1 MKTDAK
7 LRLKEMI
14 ILVAVGI
21 AVNVGLAILKM
32 YVGLSSNSI
41 TIMLD
46 ATNSFLD
53 IITSIVTLVAI
64 IVLFA
69 PRSESAPFG
78 YGRSEYL
85 AGFVV
90 AVASAVVGGLFLV
103 QSINRM
109 AIPEPV
115 WFGWQNCV
123 LICIAVPFKLAIG
136 TVYYVRNKK
145 LRSKAIAAIA
155 LDSFMD
161 AGITSVSIVAFAV
174 SSQIDYAADAIFG
187 IVISV
192 LVLIFAIKM
201 IVENIRSVV
210 KGDGCEDERRAVKG
224 ALKQDGRIKRT
235 LKITMHDYGVGAR
248 ACTAQAVF
256 KDGVSLDEVIEA
268 SERIA
273 EEVKE
278 RCGVELSIVP
288 VKEQEK

>member
-1 MKTDAK
+1 MKTEAK

-21 AVNVGLAILKM
+21 VVNVGLAILKM

-53 IITSIVTLVAI
+53 TITSIVTLVAI

-145 LRSKAIAAIA
+145 LKSKAIAAIA

-161 AGITSVSIVAFAV
+161 AGITSASIVAFAV

-192 LVLIFAIKM
+192 LVLAFAIKM
-201 IVENIRSVV
+201 IVENIKSVV
-210 KGDGCEDERRAVKG
+210 KGDGCENERRSVKT
-224 ALKQDGRIKRT
+224 ALKQDGRIKRIV
-235 LKITMHDYGVGAR
+235 KITMHDYGVGAR

-256 KDGVSLDEVIEA
+256 RDGVSLEEAISVSEKIAAEV
-268 SERIA
+268 
-273 EEVKE
+273 EES
-278 RCGVELSIVP
+278 CGVELCIAP
-288 VKEQEK
+288 VKEEEK